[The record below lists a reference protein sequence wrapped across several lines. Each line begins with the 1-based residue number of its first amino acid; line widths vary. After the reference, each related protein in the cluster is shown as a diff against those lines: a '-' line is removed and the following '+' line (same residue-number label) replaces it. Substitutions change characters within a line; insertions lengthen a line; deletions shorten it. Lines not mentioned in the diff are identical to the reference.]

1 MSKNS
6 VGVATPSPVYK
17 LMEHILSHRNNLQ
30 KLWLGRVLTIVDASI
45 QDPEQRKAVKD
56 LVKNAFYESEGW
68 SGTTQRALVDFADKY
83 LPDNSMDRWEAEH
96 WQRIREE
103 HPQETSF

>member
-1 MSKNS
+1 MSMSETKQS
-6 VGVATPSPVYK
+6 HVLS
-17 LMEHILSHRNNLQ
+17 LMDKFRDIRNNLQ

-68 SGTTQRALVDFADKY
+68 TQDMEWHLLKY
-83 LPDNSMDRWEAEH
+83 KNKHFPDLEMPKWEAEH
-96 WQRIREE
+96 WENIKRQNPTDEIDG
-103 HPQETSF
+103 